1 MTRCERQPCNHRA
14 PKLLIGR
21 AALLASTRYKH
32 SLRPVLFSIYVYNII
47 VLCTL
52 RANRCCVVGL
62 LSALY
67 SCAAS
72 SQRDLSTSVVL
83 LVTVSCSLLRA
94 PVLRQVWSFFVCLF
108 VFFRFVSVCSFVCVF
123 QRQLLYRKVQD
134 SFRGFS
140 IDTDLLQVMNFN
152 CT

>member
-1 MTRCERQPCNHRA
+1 MKWCELQLCNHRA

-21 AALLASTRYKH
+21 AALLTSTRYKH
-32 SLRPVLFSIYVYNII
+32 SLRPVLFSIYNII

-94 PVLRQVWSFFVCLF
+94 PVLR
-108 VFFRFVSVCSFVCVF
+108 
-123 QRQLLYRKVQD
+123 
-134 SFRGFS
+134 
-140 IDTDLLQVMNFN
+140 
-152 CT
+152 